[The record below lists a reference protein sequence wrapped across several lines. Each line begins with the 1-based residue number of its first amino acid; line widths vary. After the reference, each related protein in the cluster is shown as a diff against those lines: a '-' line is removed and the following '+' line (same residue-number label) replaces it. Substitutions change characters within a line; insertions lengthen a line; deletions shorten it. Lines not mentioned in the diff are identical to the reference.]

1 MPLMIPP
8 LHRSSMYVTCVHVH
22 LKSERIGEFPQTS
35 ILNQEESI
43 QKPGNQRFDISAG
56 YKLFK

>member
-1 MPLMIPP
+1 
-8 LHRSSMYVTCVHVH
+8 MYVTCVHVH

-43 QKPGNQRFDISAG
+43 QKPGNQCFDISAG
-56 YKLFK
+56 CKLFK